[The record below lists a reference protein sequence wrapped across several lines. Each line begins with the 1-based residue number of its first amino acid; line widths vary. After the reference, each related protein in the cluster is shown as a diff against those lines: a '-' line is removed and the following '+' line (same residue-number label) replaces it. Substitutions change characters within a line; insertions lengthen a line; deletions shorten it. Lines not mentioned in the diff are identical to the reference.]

1 MRVLVVAV
9 GLVLCAGVA
18 QGMTADGA
26 LLTNLATGTYRSID
40 YTGYAV
46 SYGATALVMVVSPSI
61 SVKKTSNVTAMCAGE
76 TVTFCIWAVNN
87 SALGSAFN
95 VHVWDSVI
103 PEGAYQVGQTTWP
116 GGSGGTITTGYS
128 HKNGITT
135 KNSWAGE
142 PDAGTYTVAP
152 AANNPFFLK
161 WKVSLLGPS
170 KSAMFCFRMV
180 LL

>member
-1 MRVLVVAV
+1 VRVLVLAAC
-9 GLVLCAGVA
+9 LVLGGGEAH
-18 QGMTADGA
+18 GMTADGA
-26 LLTNLATGTYRSID
+26 LLTNLATGTYRSVD
-40 YTGYAV
+40 YSSYEV
-46 SYGATALVMVVSPSI
+46 SYGATALVLVVSPSI
-61 SVKKTSNVTAMCAGE
+61 SIKKSSNVTAMCSGE

-103 PEGAYQVGQTTWP
+103 SEGAYVTGQTNWA
-116 GGSGGTITTGYS
+116 GGSGGTITIGYY

-135 KNSWAGE
+135 KNAWAME

-152 AANNPFFLK
+152 ASTSPFFLK
-161 WKVSLLGPS
+161 WKLDMLGPA
-170 KSAMFCFRMV
+170 KSAMFCFKMV

>member
-1 MRVLVVAV
+1 MLALSLG
-9 GLVLCAGVA
+9 GLVLGAGEA
-18 QGMTADGA
+18 LGMTADGA
-26 LLTNLATGTYRSID
+26 LLTNLATGTYGSID
-40 YTGYAV
+40 NTGYAV
-46 SYGATALVMVVSPSI
+46 SYGATALVLVVSPSI
-61 SVKKTSNVTAMCAGE
+61 SVRKTSNVTAMCSGE

-103 PEGAYQVGQTTWP
+103 PEGAYIQGQTTWA
-116 GGSGGTITTGYS
+116 GGSGGTITTGYY

-135 KNSWAGE
+135 KNSWTME

-152 AANNPFFLK
+152 ATNNPFFLK
-161 WKVSLLGPS
+161 WKVSLLGPA
-170 KSAMFCFRMV
+170 KSAMFCFKMV